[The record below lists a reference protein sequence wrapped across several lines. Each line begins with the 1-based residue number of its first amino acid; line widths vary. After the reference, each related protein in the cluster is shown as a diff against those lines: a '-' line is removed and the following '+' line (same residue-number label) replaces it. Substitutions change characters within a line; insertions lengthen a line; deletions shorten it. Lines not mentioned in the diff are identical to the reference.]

1 MLYCKPE
8 HRYGLNKGILI
19 YAIVK
24 CDFKKKIPYLL
35 SQNREFL
42 FNFRYL
48 KCYQFQKILA
58 KSRVRNFSLII
69 IKLPL
74 KNNYNGR
81 ERNEMFAIKR

>member
-24 CDFKKKIPYLL
+24 CDFKKKSHICFN

-58 KSRVRNFSLII
+58 KSRVRNF
-69 IKLPL
+69 
-74 KNNYNGR
+74 
-81 ERNEMFAIKR
+81 